1 MPSNFKKKKNTH
13 SIHLYMPFTE
23 CVAAFVH
30 TNVRPQE
37 FAMFIRSF
45 DVECIIV
52 VVLKM
57 YWRWFVRSIH
67 DSV

>member
-1 MPSNFKKKKNTH
+1 
-13 SIHLYMPFTE
+13 MPFTE